1 MQIPLLDQDN
11 PQFPDPRDALAE
23 PDGLLAV
30 GGNLH
35 SQTLLRAYHCG
46 IFPWYQDG
54 DPILWWSPA
63 TRCVLE
69 PSALHLSK
77 SLRKTLR
84 RNDYQ
89 VTVDRSF
96 DQVIKACSEPRDED
110 GDTWITDEM
119 IAAYIQLHNQ
129 SESHS
134 IEVWRDGDLIG
145 GLYGVTV
152 GSLFC
157 GESMFSRCADGSK
170 IAIAHL
176 CRWGAESGL
185 KLIDCQL
192 VNPHLTSL
200 GTGSIDRTT
209 FLTELASYRDDILN
223 WPLSAPNEPAA
234 RLHFSW

>member
-23 PDGLLAV
+23 PDGLLAA

-157 GESMFSRCADGSK
+157 GESMFHTKTDASK
-170 IAIAHL
+170 VALYVLVEHMKHHHM
-176 CRWGAESGL
+176 SF
-185 KLIDCQL
+185 IDCQMET
-192 VNPHLTSL
+192 PHLSSL
-200 GTGSIDRTT
+200 GCETMPREEFISR
-209 FLTELASYRDDILN
+209 LELSKNLKVADDA
-223 WPLSAPNEPAA
+223 WQAQSLSE
-234 RLHFSW
+234 LM